1 MERKETQVNTRLIP
15 ILRKEFIH
23 ILRDRRTL
31 AVMLLM
37 PVIQL
42 ILLGY
47 TATTDIRHLHTA
59 VYDADHTAQS
69 RQLIDA
75 YNASDYF
82 QITDY
87 LQNEGQMA
95 TLLDRG
101 DIRAGLII
109 PSGYGD
115 NLVKGA
121 TAQVAFVIDG
131 SDPAVATTAFA
142 ASQSVGQAL
151 NTRILQQRLGIDLT
165 NLGGVEVRPRV
176 WYNPDLRS
184 ANYMIPALI
193 GLILQFLTM
202 LFTAQ
207 TIVREREQGTIEQ
220 LVVTPIKSWE
230 LIVGK
235 IIPYVAIAFLDLA
248 EILIIGVFWFGVPIR
263 GSLLLLAGI
272 SLIFLMTTLGL
283 GLFVSASA
291 RTQQEAMLLTF
302 MINLP
307 GIFLSGFFFPLEA
320 MPPALQALSYLI
332 PLRYM
337 LIILRGIAV
346 KGVGLES
353 FGEQAVALAIFGF
366 VVLAAASLRFRKTL
380 E

>member
-1 MERKETQVNTRLIP
+1 MKTRLIP
-15 ILRKEFIH
+15 IIRKEFIH
-23 ILRDRRTL
+23 ILRDPRTL

-59 VYDADHTAQS
+59 VYDADHTASS

-82 QITDY
+82 QMSSFVR
-87 LQNEGQMA
+87 NEGEMA
-95 TLLDRG
+95 TALDRG
-101 DIRAGLII
+101 DVRAGLII
-109 PSGYGD
+109 PAGYGD
-115 NLVKGA
+115 QLLRGSA
-121 TAQVAFVIDG
+121 AQVAFVIDG

-142 ASQSVGQAL
+142 ASQAVGQAL
-151 NTRILQQRLGIDLT
+151 NTQIIQQRLGIDIST
-165 NLGGVEVRPRV
+165 LGGIDVRPRV

-184 ANYMIPALI
+184 ANYMIPGLI

-220 LVVTPIKSWE
+220 LVVTPIQSWE
-230 LIVGK
+230 LVVGK
-235 IIPYVAIAFLDLA
+235 IIPYVVIALLDMA
-248 EILIIGVFWFGVPIR
+248 EIVVIGVVWFEVPIR
-263 GSLLLLAGI
+263 GSLVLLAAV
-272 SLIFLMTTLGL
+272 SLLFLLTTLGL
-283 GLFVSASA
+283 GLFVSTSA
-291 RTQQEAMLLTF
+291 KTQQEAMLLTF

-337 LIILRGIAV
+337 LIILRGIVV
-346 KGVGLES
+346 KGVGMEA
-353 FGEQAVALAIFGF
+353 FGGQVIALAIFGA
-366 VVLAAASLRFRKTL
+366 VILTAASLRFSKRL

>member
-1 MERKETQVNTRLIP
+1 MNSRLFSIMRKEV
-15 ILRKEFIH
+15 IH
-23 ILRDRRTL
+23 ILRDTRTL
-31 AVMLLM
+31 VVMLAFPILE
-37 PVIQL
+37 L

-47 TATTDIRHLHTA
+47 TATTDIRHLRTA
-59 VYDADHTAQS
+59 VFDGDRSIQS
-69 RQLIDA
+69 RQLIEA
-75 YNASDYF
+75 YRASDYF
-82 QITDY
+82 EISHY
-87 LQNEGQMA
+87 VQNEDEMA
-95 TLLDRG
+95 KLLDRG
-101 DIRAGLII
+101 EIRSGIII
-109 PSGYGD
+109 PAGYSDSLG
-115 NLVKGA
+115 KGK

-131 SDPAVATTAFA
+131 SDPSVASTAFA

-151 NTRILQQRLGIDLT
+151 NTKIIQQRLGIDVT

-193 GLILQFLTM
+193 GLILQFLTI

-220 LVVTPIKSWE
+220 LVVTPIKPWE

-235 IIPYVAIAFLDLA
+235 VVPYVGIAFFDLT
-248 EILIIGVFWFGVPIR
+248 EILIIGIFWFDVPFR
-263 GSLLLLAGI
+263 GNLLLLL
-272 SLIFLMTTLGL
+272 SESMLFLVTTLGL
-283 GLFVSASA
+283 GLFISSSAK
-291 RTQQEAMLLTF
+291 TQQEAFLTAM

-320 MPPALQALSYLI
+320 MPAAFQILSYAI

-337 LIILRGIAV
+337 LIIIRGIVV
-346 KGVGLES
+346 KGVGLEA
-353 FGEQAVALAIFGF
+353 FAEQTVALAIFAT
-366 VVLAAASLRFRKTL
+366 VILTAAALRFKKSL